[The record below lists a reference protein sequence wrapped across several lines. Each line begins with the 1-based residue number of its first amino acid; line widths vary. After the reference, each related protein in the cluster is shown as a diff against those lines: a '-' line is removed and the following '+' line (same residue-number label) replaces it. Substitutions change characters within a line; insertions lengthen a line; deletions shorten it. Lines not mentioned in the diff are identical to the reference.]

1 VPGENEKENE
11 WRVATGSAKKADECL
26 AKITFYEAVTMKAI
40 EIIGTQLRLR
50 IYTQPKASRDEIVGL
65 HGDEL
70 KVAITAPPVDGK
82 ANAHIIKFMAKEFGV
97 AKSKIKI
104 IKGELSRHKVIEIE
118 SASKIPGILLPY
130 MTD

>member
-1 VPGENEKENE
+1 MTTLQKSLCEKLMN
-11 WRVATGSAKKADECL
+11 V
-26 AKITFYEAVTMKAI
+26 I
-40 EIIGTQLRLR
+40 ELKGKVLRLR

-97 AKSKIKI
+97 TKSRIKI
-104 IKGELSRHKVIEIE
+104 IKGELSRHKVIEID
-118 SASKIPGILLPY
+118 SASKIPEILHPY
-130 MTD
+130 MTG